1 MNHCRGCYC
10 GVYLAVLAGLIQINC
25 LPAGEDEKKTTDQS
39 RMIQRVL
46 RLPARENNP
55 RNSEGDFITLKD
67 GRILFVYT
75 HFTGG
80 AADHSSAFLAGRF
93 SSDGGKTWT
102 QADETIIENDG
113 KQNIMSVSLL
123 RLQDGRIALFYA
135 RKNSLH
141 DLLPVMRLSVDEGAH
156 WSEPVEII
164 PQKEVGYYVLNN
176 DRVIQLKNGRIV
188 VPLALHQNLPGSDR
202 FNPNAK
208 FLCYYSDD
216 QGKIWQRGTEVVVET
231 QPGGKQPYMQEP
243 GLIELKDGTL
253 MGFCRTNGGSQYVAF
268 SQDGG
273 QTFSEL
279 KPSQIISPVSPA
291 SIERIPSTGDL
302 LLVWNNHQGI
312 DAKLRGK
319 RTPLTLAISKDEG
332 KTWQQIQNIET
343 NPNGWYCYTA
353 IEFTK
358 DGVLLGH
365 CAGDRTKNNGLAE
378 SQITL
383 VPLSVIYGK

>member
-1 MNHCRGCYC
+1 MNQSRLRHP
-10 GVYLAVLAGLIQINC
+10 VVFVVLVFIV
-25 LPAGEDEKKTTDQS
+25 LPVNILLAGEDLNSTVTESGT
-39 RMIQRVL
+39 IERVL
-46 RLPARENNP
+46 RLPSSKNNP

-80 AADHSSAFLAGRF
+80 AADHSSAYLAGRY

-102 QADETIIENDG
+102 QKDETIIENDG

-141 DLLPVMRLSVDEGAH
+141 DLLPVMRISADEGAH
-156 WSEPVEII
+156 WSEPIEII
-164 PQKEVGYYVLNN
+164 PQQEVGYYVLNN
-176 DRVIQLKNGRIV
+176 DRVVQLKNARIV

-216 QGKIWQRGTEVVVET
+216 QGKTWQRGNKVAVET
-231 QPGGKQPYMQEP
+231 QPSGKQPYMQEP

-268 SQDGG
+268 SKDDG

-279 KPSQIISPVSPA
+279 KPSNMISPVSPA

-319 RTPLTLAISKDEG
+319 RTPLSLAISKDEG

-358 DGVLLGH
+358 EGVLLGH

-383 VPLSVIYGK
+383 VPLSVIYAK

>member
-1 MNHCRGCYC
+1 MNQSRLRHP
-10 GVYLAVLAGLIQINC
+10 VVFVVLVFIV
-25 LPAGEDEKKTTDQS
+25 LPVNILLAGEDLNSTVTESGT
-39 RMIQRVL
+39 IERVL
-46 RLPARENNP
+46 RLPSSKNNP
-55 RNSEGDFITLKD
+55 RNSEGDFITLID

-80 AADHSSAFLAGRF
+80 AADHSSAYLAGRY

-102 QADETIIENDG
+102 QKDETIIENDG

-141 DLLPVMRLSVDEGAH
+141 DLLPVMRISADEGAH
-156 WSEPVEII
+156 WSEPIEII
-164 PQKEVGYYVLNN
+164 PQQEVGYYVLNN
-176 DRVIQLKNGRIV
+176 DRVVQLKNGRIV

-216 QGKIWQRGTEVVVET
+216 QGKTWQRGNEVAVET

-268 SQDGG
+268 SKDDG

-279 KPSQIISPVSPA
+279 KPSNMISPVSPA

-319 RTPLTLAISKDEG
+319 RTPLSLAISKDEG

-358 DGVLLGH
+358 EGVLLGH

-383 VPLSVIYGK
+383 VPLSVIYAK

>member
-1 MNHCRGCYC
+1 MKFVISWKR
-10 GVYLAVLAGLIQINC
+10 LLLFSASIGLCSQSSLFADEKARDA
-25 LPAGEDEKKTTDQS
+25 LPATAPV
-39 RMIQRVL
+39 QRVL
-46 RLPARENNP
+46 NLPPTDNNP

-80 AADHSSAFLAGRF
+80 AADHSSAYLAGRY

-102 QADETIIENDG
+102 AYDQTIIENDG

-123 RLQDGRIALFYA
+123 RLQSGQIALFYA
-135 RKNSLH
+135 RKNSIH
-141 DLLPVMRLSVDEGAH
+141 DLIPVMRLSNDEGAH
-156 WSEPVEII
+156 WSAPVDII
-164 PQKEVGYYVLNN
+164 PAEQVGYYVLNN

-188 VPLALHQNLPGSDR
+188 IPLALHQNLKGSDR
-202 FNPNAK
+202 FNPGAR

-216 QGKIWQRGTEVVVET
+216 SGKTWQRGEEVAVEK
-231 QPGGKQPYMQEP
+231 QPGDRQPYMQEP
-243 GLIELKDGTL
+243 GIVELKDGRL
-253 MGFCRTNGGSQYVAF
+253 MGFCRTNGGSQFVAY

-273 QTFSEL
+273 KSFSEL
-279 KPSQIISPVSPA
+279 KPSEIISPVSPA
-291 SIERIPSTGDL
+291 SIERIPATGDL
-302 LLVWNNHQGI
+302 LLVWNNHRGI
-312 DAKLRGK
+312 DPQRRGK
-319 RTPLTLAISKDEG
+319 RTPLTIAISKDEG
-332 KTWQQIQNIET
+332 KTWQQIRNLET

-378 SQITL
+378 SQITFI
-383 VPLSVIYGK
+383 PLSVIYEK

>member
-1 MNHCRGCYC
+1 MNQSRLRHP
-10 GVYLAVLAGLIQINC
+10 VVFVVLVFIV
-25 LPAGEDEKKTTDQS
+25 LPVNILLAGEDLNSTVTESGT
-39 RMIQRVL
+39 IERVL
-46 RLPARENNP
+46 RLPSSKNNP

-80 AADHSSAFLAGRF
+80 AADHSSAYLAGRY

-102 QADETIIENDG
+102 QKDETIIENDG

-141 DLLPVMRLSVDEGAH
+141 DLLPVMRISADEGAH
-156 WSEPVEII
+156 WSEPIEII
-164 PQKEVGYYVLNN
+164 PQREVGYYVLNN
-176 DRVIQLKNGRIV
+176 DRVVQLKNGRIV

-216 QGKIWQRGTEVVVET
+216 QGKTWQRGNEVAVET

-268 SQDGG
+268 SKDDG

-279 KPSQIISPVSPA
+279 KPSNMISPVSPA

-319 RTPLTLAISKDEG
+319 RTPLSLAISKDEG

-358 DGVLLGH
+358 EGVLLGH

-383 VPLSVIYGK
+383 VPLSVIYAK

>member
-1 MNHCRGCYC
+1 MNQSRLRHP
-10 GVYLAVLAGLIQINC
+10 VVFVVLVFIV
-25 LPAGEDEKKTTDQS
+25 LPVNILLAGEDLNSTVTESGT
-39 RMIQRVL
+39 IERVL
-46 RLPARENNP
+46 RLPSSKNNP

-80 AADHSSAFLAGRF
+80 AADHSSAYLAGRY

-102 QADETIIENDG
+102 QKDETIIENDG

-141 DLLPVMRLSVDEGAH
+141 DLLPVMRISADEGAH
-156 WSEPVEII
+156 WSEPIEII
-164 PQKEVGYYVLNN
+164 PQQEVGYYVLNN
-176 DRVIQLKNGRIV
+176 DRVVQLKNGRIV

-216 QGKIWQRGTEVVVET
+216 QGKTWQRGNEVAVET

-268 SQDGG
+268 SKDDG

-279 KPSQIISPVSPA
+279 KPSNMISPVSPA

-319 RTPLTLAISKDEG
+319 RTPLSLAISKDEG

-358 DGVLLGH
+358 EGVLLGH

-383 VPLSVIYGK
+383 VPLSVIYAK

>member
-1 MNHCRGCYC
+1 MNQSRLRHP
-10 GVYLAVLAGLIQINC
+10 VVFVVLVFIV
-25 LPAGEDEKKTTDQS
+25 LPVNILLAGEDLNSTVTESGT
-39 RMIQRVL
+39 IERVL
-46 RLPARENNP
+46 RLPSSKNNP

-80 AADHSSAFLAGRF
+80 AADHSSAYLAGRY

-102 QADETIIENDG
+102 QKDETIIENDG

-141 DLLPVMRLSVDEGAH
+141 DLLPVMRISADEGAH
-156 WSEPVEII
+156 WSEPIEII
-164 PQKEVGYYVLNN
+164 PQQEVGYYVLNN
-176 DRVIQLKNGRIV
+176 DRVVQLKNARIV

-216 QGKIWQRGTEVVVET
+216 QGKTWQRGNEVAVET

-268 SQDGG
+268 SKDDG

-279 KPSQIISPVSPA
+279 KPSNMISPVSPA

-319 RTPLTLAISKDEG
+319 RTPLSLAISKDEG

-358 DGVLLGH
+358 EGVLLGH

-383 VPLSVIYGK
+383 VPLSVIYAK